1 MNSGLTFLT
10 QSAWAYP
17 VLEIVHLLGIALL
30 VGNLVCFEARVLGA
44 GKTIDLTALAR
55 LALPLSVL
63 GFALVVASGL
73 TMFATQALELLAN
86 AAFKWKMLLLALA
99 GGNAAWFHARGSL
112 KLNDGMARL
121 QVVASFLLWI
131 AVLTCGRLIA
141 YV

>member
-1 MNSGLTFLT
+1 MNPGIAYLT

-17 VLEIVHLLGIALL
+17 ILEIVHLVGIAMLL
-30 VGNLVCFEARVLGA
+30 GNLVCFEARVLGA
-44 GKTIDLTALAR
+44 GKAIDLAALAR

-63 GFALVVASGL
+63 GFALAVVSGL

-86 AAFKWKMLLLALA
+86 PAFKWKMLFLMIA

-112 KLNDGMARL
+112 QMNDRLARL
-121 QVVASFLLWI
+121 QVLASFFVWI
-131 AVLTCGRLIA
+131 AVLSCGRLIA